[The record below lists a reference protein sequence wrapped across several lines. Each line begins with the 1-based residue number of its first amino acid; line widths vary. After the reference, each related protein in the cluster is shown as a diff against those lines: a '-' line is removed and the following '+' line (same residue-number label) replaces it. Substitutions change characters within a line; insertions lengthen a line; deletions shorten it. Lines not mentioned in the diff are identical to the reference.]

1 MRLLHH
7 LGETYYTGAGVIVD
21 AGSFLG
27 GSTVALADGL
37 RRNRQWRPT
46 GAKPI
51 HSFDRFEVEDWTR
64 GIYFPDSTPLGAN
77 FRDQFERHIA
87 PFADL
92 VEVHAGDVTT
102 QEWSGGPIEI
112 LFIDLAKHW
121 NVCDWVTWQFFRHLI
136 PGRSLVIQQD
146 YLYHHWVGWLHV
158 TMEFY
163 ADYFEYVCD
172 TGVNSVVFL
181 NTKKIPDSVLRRH
194 TVQSLAK
201 ADKIDLMD
209 RAAGRF
215 EGGKRELMLSAKAH
229 FLELLAS

>member
-1 MRLLHH
+1 
-7 LGETYYTGAGVIVD
+7 
-21 AGSFLG
+21 
-27 GSTVALADGL
+27 
-37 RRNRQWRPT
+37 
-46 GAKPI
+46 
-51 HSFDRFEVEDWTR
+51 
-64 GIYFPDSTPLGAN
+64 
-77 FRDQFERHIA
+77 
-87 PFADL
+87 
-92 VEVHAGDVTT
+92 
-102 QEWSGGPIEI
+102 
-112 LFIDLAKHW
+112 
-121 NVCDWVTWQFFRHLI
+121 
-136 PGRSLVIQQD
+136 
-146 YLYHHWVGWLHV
+146 
-158 TMEFY
+158 MEFY